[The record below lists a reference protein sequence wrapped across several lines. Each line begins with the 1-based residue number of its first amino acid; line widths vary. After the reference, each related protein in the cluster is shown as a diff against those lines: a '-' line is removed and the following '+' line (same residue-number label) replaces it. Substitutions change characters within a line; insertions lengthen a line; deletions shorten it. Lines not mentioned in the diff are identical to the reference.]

1 MDKMSIRK
9 RSNLVIALTILV
21 AILFSTPIVK
31 LIQPV
36 GFLFNVVFAGLIG
49 LIFFKEQFL
58 QQFKHFKLKVM
69 LYGIPLTMLTGI
81 VMGFI
86 YQILA
91 GQPTTNSI
99 DSTISMAMIFTQIPF
114 MLMGE
119 EVLSTNLLI
128 ALENKGLSFTTA
140 SIIVS
145 ILFAF
150 WHTSAYGFHPLQLL
164 LTLMPIR
171 LVLNFIWMQSKSI
184 WVSWICHYL
193 FDLLSLIPMALK

>member
-171 LVLNFIWMQSKSI
+171 LVLNFIWMRSNSI

>member
-1 MDKMSIRK
+1 MDRIDTQK
-9 RSNLVIALTILV
+9 RSNLAIALTILV
-21 AILFSTPIVK
+21 AILFSTPVVK

-36 GFLFNVVFAGLIG
+36 GFLFNVVFAGPVG
-49 LIFFKEQFL
+49 FIFFKEQFL
-58 QQFKHFKLKVM
+58 QQFKHFKFKVM

-81 VMGFI
+81 AMGLL
-86 YQILA
+86 YQTIA
-91 GQPTTNSI
+91 GKPTTNNI
-99 DSTISMAMIFTQIPF
+99 DSMISIMMIFTQVPF

-128 ALENKGLSFTTA
+128 ALENKGLSFKSA
-140 SIIVS
+140 SVIVS

-164 LTLMPIR
+164 ITLMPIR
-171 LVLNFIWMQSKSI
+171 LVLNFVWKRSNSI

-193 FDLLSLIPMALK
+193 FGLISLIPMALR

>member
-171 LVLNFIWMQSKSI
+171 LVLNFIWMRSKSI

>member
-1 MDKMSIRK
+1 MSIRK